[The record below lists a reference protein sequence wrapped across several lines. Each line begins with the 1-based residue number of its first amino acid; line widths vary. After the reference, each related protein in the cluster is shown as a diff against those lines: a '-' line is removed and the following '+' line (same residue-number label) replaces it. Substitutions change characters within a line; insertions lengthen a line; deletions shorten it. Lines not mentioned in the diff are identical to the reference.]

1 MFVMAESML
10 CVLGLSGFSSRLS
23 CSKLELVSKAS
34 TDTSAIKFLLALMCA
49 SDGICSRTWGRLTN
63 EFDEMLICSSWLHE
77 VISFGKLEILLFDR
91 SSSVIKVK
99 EVGSFGGIFEITL
112 LARQHDCRA
121 VSRIRWKTASGICIS
136 WQSDKSSLPPF
147 SLAA

>member
-1 MFVMAESML
+1 
-10 CVLGLSGFSSRLS
+10 
-23 CSKLELVSKAS
+23 
-34 TDTSAIKFLLALMCA
+34 MCA

-63 EFDEMLICSSWLHE
+63 EFDEMLICSSWLN
-77 VISFGKLEILLFDR
+77 
-91 SSSVIKVK
+91 